1 MTKQIKKHIL
11 SLLNNELSVL
21 KSREL
26 YFMINIE
33 EKDKYYDYFKKQ
45 IKITQGKI
53 KLTEKSIKLL
63 NENNN

>member
-45 IKITQGKI
+45 LKITQ
-53 KLTEKSIKLL
+53 
-63 NENNN
+63 